1 PWCVLPRSAGE
12 IAAITGDVDAGEHD
26 FTVAVAGEAA
36 HLRHDV
42 IHRQRT
48 RIAASVRNDAEG
60 AAVVAAVLHLHEGA
74 HMAFDAVDAVRRHH
88 PRRHDVGDGDFFV
101 RLPVAGVELFLV
113 ADDAIH
119 FRHGGESRGF
129 RLCGTAGDDDAR
141 GRPLTLDVTD
151 ALARLAHRFR
161 RHRTGVHH
169 NRVAQ
174 TSGA

>member
-1 PWCVLPRSAGE
+1 
-12 IAAITGDVDAGEHD
+12 
-26 FTVAVAGEAA
+26 
-36 HLRHDV
+36 
-42 IHRQRT
+42 
-48 RIAASVRNDAEG
+48 
-60 AAVVAAVLHLHEGA
+60 
-74 HMAFDAVDAVRRHH
+74 DAVRRHH

-174 TSGA
+174 TSGARLAPDHFRLVGIQAAAECDDIDAHTAPASVRNNAELKRPSYSNCTGPVIST